1 MMKQI
6 FYIILLT
13 LISCTENPFG
23 GEKKMANRTI
33 SGHVKL
39 DKVDFYPRGY
49 HNGVLVWSEGLGL
62 QATTDID
69 GSFEL
74 TLPASSESSSGAI
87 TDGDYTLQFFIG
99 NYKLSSVTITF
110 AAGQVVNDEK
120 VINLEGELRRDV
132 TLTRLAGVHTNVYPP
147 IITSGFDS
155 DVITKVQITPDKT
168 DIHFHL
174 RKLVTRDFSIYT
186 GLLIREADSKKLAYT
201 VDIDTASI
209 MKEYIN
215 RPSQTLEFVFNY
227 TDVNLPSGIYEV
239 IPYLVLDREDVPE
252 PILNTLGSGYDSF
265 SQNYFKYPFYRTG
278 GELVIE

>member
-1 MMKQI
+1 MMKRI
-6 FYIILLT
+6 FYTILLT

-33 SGHVKL
+33 SGRVKL

-62 QATTDID
+62 QTTTDID

-132 TLTRLAGVHTNVYPP
+132 TLTRLAGVHTSVYPP

-155 DVITKVQITPDKT
+155 DVITKVHITPDKT
-168 DIHFHL
+168 DIYFHL

-201 VDIDTASI
+201 VDIDTASS
-209 MKEYIN
+209 MKEYID
-215 RPSQTLEFVFNY
+215 RPSQTLDFVFNY

-239 IPYLVLDREDVPE
+239 IPYLVLDRDDIPE
-252 PILNTLGSGYDSF
+252 TILKTLGSGYDSF

>member
-62 QATTDID
+62 QTTTDID

-120 VINLEGELRRDV
+120 VINLEGELRRDI
-132 TLTRLAGVHTNVYPP
+132 TLTRLAGVHTSVYPP

-155 DVITKVQITPDKT
+155 DVITKVHITPDKT
-168 DIHFHL
+168 DIYFHL

-201 VDIDTASI
+201 VDIDSATT
-209 MKEYIN
+209 MKEYID
-215 RPSQTLEFVFNY
+215 RPNQTLQFIFNY
-227 TDVNLPSGIYEV
+227 TDVNLPPGIYEV
-239 IPYLVLDREDVPE
+239 IPYLVLDTDDIPE
-252 PILNTLGSGYDSF
+252 TILNTLGSGYDTF

-278 GELVIE
+278 GELVVE

>member
-62 QATTDID
+62 QTTTDID

-120 VINLEGELRRDV
+120 VINLEGELRRDI
-132 TLTRLAGVHTNVYPP
+132 TLTRLAGVHTSVYPP

>member
-62 QATTDID
+62 QTTTDID

-120 VINLEGELRRDV
+120 VINLEGELRRDI
-132 TLTRLAGVHTNVYPP
+132 TLTRLAGVHTSVYPP

-155 DVITKVQITPDKT
+155 DVITKVHITPDKT
-168 DIHFHL
+168 DIYFHL

-201 VDIDTASI
+201 VDIDTASS
-209 MKEYIN
+209 MKEYID
-215 RPSQTLEFVFNY
+215 RPSQTLDFVFNY

-239 IPYLVLDREDVPE
+239 IPYLVLDRDDIPE
-252 PILNTLGSGYDSF
+252 TILKTLGSGYDSF
-265 SQNYFKYPFYRTG
+265 SQNYFKYPFYRPG

>member
-6 FYIILLT
+6 FYIILFT

-33 SGHVKL
+33 SGRVKL
-39 DKVDFYPRGY
+39 DKVDFYPSGY

>member
-1 MMKQI
+1 MMKRI
-6 FYIILLT
+6 FYTILLT

-33 SGHVKL
+33 SGRVKL
-39 DKVDFYPRGY
+39 DKVDFYPSGY

-227 TDVNLPSGIYEV
+227 TDVILPSGIYEV

>member
-1 MMKQI
+1 MMKRI
-6 FYIILLT
+6 FYTILLT

-33 SGHVKL
+33 SGRVKL
-39 DKVDFYPRGY
+39 DKVDFYPSGY

>member
-39 DKVDFYPRGY
+39 DKVDFYPGGY

-62 QATTDID
+62 QTTTDID

-155 DVITKVQITPDKT
+155 DVITKVHITPDKT
-168 DIHFHL
+168 DIYFHL

-201 VDIDTASI
+201 VDIDTASS
-209 MKEYIN
+209 MKEYID
-215 RPSQTLEFVFNY
+215 RPSQTLDFVFNY

-239 IPYLVLDREDVPE
+239 IPYLVLDRDDIPE
-252 PILNTLGSGYDSF
+252 TILKILGSGYDSF

>member
-39 DKVDFYPRGY
+39 DKVDFYPGGY

-62 QATTDID
+62 QTTTDID

-120 VINLEGELRRDV
+120 VINLEGELRRDI
-132 TLTRLAGVHTNVYPP
+132 TLTRLAGVHTSVYPP

-155 DVITKVQITPDKT
+155 DIITKVQITPDKT
-168 DIHFHL
+168 DIYFHL
-174 RKLVTRDFSIYT
+174 RKVVTRDFSMYT

-201 VDIDTASI
+201 VDIDSATT
-209 MKEYIN
+209 MKEYID
-215 RPSQTLEFVFNY
+215 RPNQTLQFIFNY
-227 TDVNLPSGIYEV
+227 TDVNLPPGIYEV
-239 IPYLVLDREDVPE
+239 IPYLVLDRDDIPE
-252 PILNTLGSGYDSF
+252 TILNTLGSGYDTF

-278 GELVIE
+278 GELVVE

>member
-1 MMKQI
+1 MMKRI
-6 FYIILLT
+6 FYTILLT

-33 SGHVKL
+33 SGRVKL
-39 DKVDFYPRGY
+39 DKVDFYPSGY
-49 HNGVLVWSEGLGL
+49 HHGVLVWSEGLGL

>member
-6 FYIILLT
+6 LFTIFIT

-39 DKVDFYPRGY
+39 DKVDFYPKGY

-87 TDGDYTLQFFIG
+87 TDGDYTLQFFLG
-99 NYKLSSVTITF
+99 NYKLSSITITF

-155 DVITKVQITPDKT
+155 DIITKVQITPDKT
-168 DIHFHL
+168 DIYFHL
-174 RKLVTRDFSIYT
+174 RKVVTRDFSMYT

-201 VDIDTASI
+201 VDIDSATT
-209 MKEYIN
+209 MKEYID
-215 RPSQTLEFVFNY
+215 RPNQTLQFIFNY
-227 TDVNLPSGIYEV
+227 TDVNLPPGIYEV
-239 IPYLVLDREDVPE
+239 IPYLVLDRDDIPE
-252 PILNTLGSGYDSF
+252 TILNTLGSGYDTF

-278 GELVIE
+278 GELVVE

>member
-1 MMKQI
+1 MMKRI
-6 FYIILLT
+6 FYTILLT

>member
-1 MMKQI
+1 MMKRI
-6 FYIILLT
+6 FYTILLT

-33 SGHVKL
+33 SGRVKL
-39 DKVDFYPRGY
+39 DKVDFYPSGY

-168 DIHFHL
+168 DIYFHL

-201 VDIDTASI
+201 VDIDTASS
-209 MKEYIN
+209 MKEYID
-215 RPSQTLEFVFNY
+215 RPSQTLDFVFNY

-239 IPYLVLDREDVPE
+239 IPYLVLDRDDIPE
-252 PILNTLGSGYDSF
+252 TILKTLGSGYDSF

>member
-1 MMKQI
+1 MKQI

-62 QATTDID
+62 QTTTDID

-120 VINLEGELRRDV
+120 VINLEGELRRDI
-132 TLTRLAGVHTNVYPP
+132 TLTRLAGVHTSVYPP

-155 DVITKVQITPDKT
+155 DVITKVHITPDKT
-168 DIHFHL
+168 DIYFHL

-201 VDIDTASI
+201 VDIDTASS
-209 MKEYIN
+209 MKEYID
-215 RPSQTLEFVFNY
+215 RPSQTLDFVFNY

-239 IPYLVLDREDVPE
+239 IPYLVLDRDDIPE
-252 PILNTLGSGYDSF
+252 TILKTLGSGYDSF

>member
-1 MMKQI
+1 MMKRI
-6 FYIILLT
+6 FYTILLT

-62 QATTDID
+62 QTTTDID

-99 NYKLSSVTITF
+99 NYKISSVTITF

-120 VINLEGELRRDV
+120 VINLEGELRRDI
-132 TLTRLAGVHTNVYPP
+132 TLTRLAGVHTSVYPP

-155 DVITKVQITPDKT
+155 DVITKVHITPDKT
-168 DIHFHL
+168 DIYFHL

-201 VDIDTASI
+201 VDIDTASS
-209 MKEYIN
+209 MKEYID
-215 RPSQTLEFVFNY
+215 RPSQTLDFVFNY

-239 IPYLVLDREDVPE
+239 IPYLVLDRDDIPE
-252 PILNTLGSGYDSF
+252 TILKTLGSGYDSF

>member
-1 MMKQI
+1 MMKRI
-6 FYIILLT
+6 FYTILLT

-33 SGHVKL
+33 SGRVKL
-39 DKVDFYPRGY
+39 DKVDFYPSGY

-87 TDGDYTLQFFIG
+87 TDGDYTLQFFLG
-99 NYKLSSVTITF
+99 NYKLSSITITF

-168 DIHFHL
+168 DIFFHL
-174 RKLVTRDFSIYT
+174 RKVVTRNFSLYT
-186 GLLIREADSKKLAYT
+186 GLLIREADSKKLAYS

-209 MKEYIN
+209 MKEYID
-215 RPSQTLEFVFNY
+215 RPSQTLDFVFNY
-227 TDVNLPSGIYEV
+227 TDINLPSGIYEV

>member
-6 FYIILLT
+6 LFTIFIT

-62 QATTDID
+62 QTTTDID

-120 VINLEGELRRDV
+120 VINLEGELRRDI
-132 TLTRLAGVHTNVYPP
+132 TLTRLAGVHTSVYPP

-155 DVITKVQITPDKT
+155 DVITKVHITPDKT
-168 DIHFHL
+168 DIYFHL

-201 VDIDTASI
+201 VDIDTASS
-209 MKEYIN
+209 MKEYID
-215 RPSQTLEFVFNY
+215 RPSQTLDFVFNY

-239 IPYLVLDREDVPE
+239 IPYLVLDRDDIPE
-252 PILNTLGSGYDSF
+252 TILKTLGSGYDSF

>member
-1 MMKQI
+1 MMKRI
-6 FYIILLT
+6 FYTILLT

-33 SGHVKL
+33 SGRVKL
-39 DKVDFYPRGY
+39 DKVDFYPSGY

-227 TDVNLPSGIYEV
+227 ADVNLPSGIYEV

>member
-1 MMKQI
+1 MMKRI
-6 FYIILLT
+6 FYTIFLT

-33 SGHVKL
+33 SGRVKL
-39 DKVDFYPRGY
+39 DKVDFYPNGY

>member
-1 MMKQI
+1 MMKRI
-6 FYIILLT
+6 FYTILLT

-120 VINLEGELRRDV
+120 VINLEGELRRDI
-132 TLTRLAGVHTNVYPP
+132 TLTRLAGVHTSVYPP

-155 DVITKVQITPDKT
+155 DVITKVHITPDKT
-168 DIHFHL
+168 DIYFHL

-201 VDIDTASI
+201 VDIDTASS
-209 MKEYIN
+209 MKEYID
-215 RPSQTLEFVFNY
+215 RPSQTLDFVFNY

-239 IPYLVLDREDVPE
+239 IPYLVLDRDDIPE
-252 PILNTLGSGYDSF
+252 TILKTLGSGYDSF

>member
-1 MMKQI
+1 MMKRI
-6 FYIILLT
+6 FYTILLT

-33 SGHVKL
+33 SGRVKL
-39 DKVDFYPRGY
+39 DKVDFYPSGY

-132 TLTRLAGVHTNVYPP
+132 ILTRLAGVHTNVYPP

>member
-1 MMKQI
+1 M
-6 FYIILLT
+6 
-13 LISCTENPFG
+13 
-23 GEKKMANRTI
+23 
-33 SGHVKL
+33 
-39 DKVDFYPRGY
+39 
-49 HNGVLVWSEGLGL
+49 
-62 QATTDID
+62 
-69 GSFEL
+69 

>member
-6 FYIILLT
+6 LFTIFIT

-62 QATTDID
+62 QTTTDID

-120 VINLEGELRRDV
+120 VINLEGELRRDI
-132 TLTRLAGVHTNVYPP
+132 TLTRLAGVHTSVYPP

-155 DVITKVQITPDKT
+155 DVITKVHITPDKT
-168 DIHFHL
+168 DIYFHL

-201 VDIDTASI
+201 VDIDTASS
-209 MKEYIN
+209 MKEYID
-215 RPSQTLEFVFNY
+215 RPSQTLDFVFNY
-227 TDVNLPSGIYEV
+227 TDINLPSGIYEV
-239 IPYLVLDREDVPE
+239 IPYLVLDRDDIPE
-252 PILNTLGSGYDSF
+252 TILKTLGSGYDSF

>member
-1 MMKQI
+1 MMKRI
-6 FYIILLT
+6 FYTILLT

-33 SGHVKL
+33 SGRVKL
-39 DKVDFYPRGY
+39 DKVDFYPNGY

-252 PILNTLGSGYDSF
+252 PILKTLGSGYDSF

>member
-1 MMKQI
+1 MMKRI
-6 FYIILLT
+6 FYTILLT
-13 LISCTENPFG
+13 LISCAENPFG

-33 SGHVKL
+33 SGRVKL
-39 DKVDFYPRGY
+39 DKVDFYPSGY

>member
-1 MMKQI
+1 MMKRI
-6 FYIILLT
+6 FYTILLT

-33 SGHVKL
+33 SGRVKL
-39 DKVDFYPRGY
+39 DKVDFYPSGY

-239 IPYLVLDREDVPE
+239 IPYLVLDREDGPE

>member
-1 MMKQI
+1 MMKRI
-6 FYIILLT
+6 FYTILLT

-33 SGHVKL
+33 SGRVKL
-39 DKVDFYPRGY
+39 DKVDFYPSGY

-252 PILNTLGSGYDSF
+252 TILKTLGSGYDSF

>member
-6 FYIILLT
+6 LFTIFIT

-39 DKVDFYPRGY
+39 DKVDFYPKGY

-62 QATTDID
+62 QVTTDID

-87 TDGDYTLQFFIG
+87 TDGDYTLQFFLG
-99 NYKLSSVTITF
+99 NYKLSSITITF

-155 DVITKVQITPDKT
+155 DIITKVQITPDKT
-168 DIHFHL
+168 DIYFHL
-174 RKLVTRDFSIYT
+174 RKVVTRDFSMYT
-186 GLLIREADSKKLAYT
+186 GLLIREEDSKKLAYT
-201 VDIDTASI
+201 VDIDSATT
-209 MKEYIN
+209 MKEYID
-215 RPSQTLEFVFNY
+215 RPNQTLQFIFNY
-227 TDVNLPSGIYEV
+227 TDVNLPPGIYEV
-239 IPYLVLDREDVPE
+239 IPYLVLDRDDIPE
-252 PILNTLGSGYDSF
+252 TILNTLGSGYDTF

-278 GELVIE
+278 GELVVE

>member
-39 DKVDFYPRGY
+39 DKVDFYPGGY

-62 QATTDID
+62 QTTTDID

-120 VINLEGELRRDV
+120 VINLEGELRRDI
-132 TLTRLAGVHTNVYPP
+132 TLTRLAGVHTSVYPP

-168 DIHFHL
+168 DIYFHL

-201 VDIDTASI
+201 VDIDTASS
-209 MKEYIN
+209 MKEYID
-215 RPSQTLEFVFNY
+215 RPSQTLDFVFNY

-239 IPYLVLDREDVPE
+239 IPYLVLDRDDIPE
-252 PILNTLGSGYDSF
+252 TILKTLGSGYDSF

>member
-39 DKVDFYPRGY
+39 DKVDFYPGGY

-62 QATTDID
+62 QTTTDID

-120 VINLEGELRRDV
+120 VINLEGELRRDI
-132 TLTRLAGVHTNVYPP
+132 TLTRLAGVHTSVYPP

-155 DVITKVQITPDKT
+155 DVITKVHITPDKT
-168 DIHFHL
+168 DIYFHL

-201 VDIDTASI
+201 VDIDTASS
-209 MKEYIN
+209 MKEYID
-215 RPSQTLEFVFNY
+215 RPSQTLDFVFNY

-239 IPYLVLDREDVPE
+239 IPYLVLDRDDIPE
-252 PILNTLGSGYDSF
+252 TILKTLGSGYDSF

>member
-62 QATTDID
+62 QTTTDID

-120 VINLEGELRRDV
+120 VINLEGELRRDI
-132 TLTRLAGVHTNVYPP
+132 TLTRLAGVHTSVYPP

-155 DVITKVQITPDKT
+155 DVITKVHITPDKT
-168 DIHFHL
+168 DIYFHL

-201 VDIDTASI
+201 VDIDTASS
-209 MKEYIN
+209 MKEYID
-215 RPSQTLEFVFNY
+215 RPSQTLDFVFNY
-227 TDVNLPSGIYEV
+227 TDINLPSGIYEV
-239 IPYLVLDREDVPE
+239 IPYLVLDRDDIPE
-252 PILNTLGSGYDSF
+252 TILKTLGSGYDSF

>member
-6 FYIILLT
+6 FYAILLT

-33 SGHVKL
+33 SGRVKL
-39 DKVDFYPRGY
+39 DKVDFYPSGY
-49 HNGVLVWSEGLGL
+49 HHGVLVWSEGLGL

-252 PILNTLGSGYDSF
+252 PILKTLGSGYDSF

>member
-1 MMKQI
+1 MMKRI
-6 FYIILLT
+6 FYTILLT

-252 PILNTLGSGYDSF
+252 PILKTLGSGYDSF

>member
-1 MMKQI
+1 MMKRI
-6 FYIILLT
+6 FYTILLT

-33 SGHVKL
+33 SGRVKL
-39 DKVDFYPRGY
+39 DKVDFYPSGY

-252 PILNTLGSGYDSF
+252 PILKTLGSGYDSF

>member
-33 SGHVKL
+33 SGRVKL

-120 VINLEGELRRDV
+120 VINLEGELRRDI
-132 TLTRLAGVHTNVYPP
+132 TLTRLAGVHTSVYPP

-155 DVITKVQITPDKT
+155 HVITKVHITPDKT

>member
-1 MMKQI
+1 MMKRI
-6 FYIILLT
+6 FYTILLT

-33 SGHVKL
+33 SGRVKL
-39 DKVDFYPRGY
+39 DKVDFYPSGY

-239 IPYLVLDREDVPE
+239 IPYLVLDRGDVPE

>member
-1 MMKQI
+1 MMKRI
-6 FYIILLT
+6 FYTILLT

-33 SGHVKL
+33 SGRVKL

-252 PILNTLGSGYDSF
+252 PILKTLGSGYDSF